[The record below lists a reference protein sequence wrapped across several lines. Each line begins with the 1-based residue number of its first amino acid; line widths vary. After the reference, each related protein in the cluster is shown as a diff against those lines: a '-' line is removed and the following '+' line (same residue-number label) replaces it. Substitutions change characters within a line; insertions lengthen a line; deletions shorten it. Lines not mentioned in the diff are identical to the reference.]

1 LSCHAGGEIE
11 LVTLSL
17 ELLVI
22 TLALLGW
29 GELVGWR
36 FSEFRIRNSALAVQ
50 SLFGI
55 YVFALIGQVSPLFG
69 GYTHYAGDA
78 LLICGVAFFLWFGV
92 ANWSW
97 KTWLSTALFV
107 ALCVVAGLALS
118 QSVLV
123 NYDSGLYHLP
133 FIHWI
138 AEAGSVPGL
147 ANLHYRFGFNSTW
160 LTSAALFSNSPD
172 FSHGPFIWSIAVT
185 VLLYGALLAKG
196 LRALRY
202 GQNICGAFCL
212 MSAALMLVLPINVD
226 FRLLMST
233 DLSTALFVL
242 HAMAA
247 YIASREAGADHGAN
261 DELLALVCAVPLA
274 ITSKL
279 SSGPLVLL
287 PMLLLPSLA
296 WGKSRDVFIGV
307 ALLLPMVWMTQ
318 NLILSGCLAYP
329 VVQTCFDLPWAI
341 DPEKAQSE
349 IAWVTAW
356 ARVPRHEPS
365 DPIFAGYAWLQSWLS
380 THWALLTMLV
390 KIIGLGAALTFTSV
404 MLRPRSTGISVVAWP
419 MVVATLGIVF
429 WFLGAPDPRFGAGFI
444 VALPALA
451 LALPLSWF
459 PRWLTGLT
467 LIGLLWYGDQLQ
479 NIFRRAH
486 GMGTPLARIELPQP
500 LVSLHTAQGLSVWV
514 PEATDQCWLAAR
526 PCTPPGDFNE
536 SLARRTFWLREGFT
550 IAR

>member
-1 LSCHAGGEIE
+1 MLA
-11 LVTLSL
+11 VSL

-29 GELVGWR
+29 GEWVGWR
-36 FSEFRIRNSALAVQ
+36 LSEFRIPALAVQ
-50 SLFGI
+50 SLFGM
-55 YVFALIGQVSPLFG
+55 YVFALVGQTSSLLG
-69 GYTHYAGDA
+69 GYAYYAGVA
-78 LLICGVAFFLWFGV
+78 LLICGVALFLLVGV
-92 ANWSW
+92 INSSW
-97 KTWLSTALFV
+97 RTWRDTILFV
-107 ALCVVAGLALS
+107 MLCVVAGLALS
-118 QSVLV
+118 QSVLLT
-123 NYDSGLYHLP
+123 YDTGLYHLP
-133 FIHWI
+133 FIRWI

-274 ITSKL
+274 VTSKL

-296 WGKSRDVFIGV
+296 WGKSRVFIGV
-307 ALLLPMVWMTQ
+307 ALLLPMAWMAQ
-318 NLILSGCLAYP
+318 NLVLSGCLAYP

-341 DPEKAQSE
+341 DPGKAQRE

-356 ARVPRHEPS
+356 ARVPWHEPS
-365 DPIFAGYAWLQSWLS
+365 DSIFAGYAWLQSWLS

-390 KIIGLGAALTFTSV
+390 KIIGLGAALTFFSV
-404 MLRPRSTGISVVAWP
+404 MLRPRSAGISVVAWP
-419 MVVATLGIVF
+419 MVVATLGLVF
-429 WFLGAPDPRFGAGFI
+429 WFLAAPDPRFGAGFI

-451 LALPLSWF
+451 LALPLRQFSG
-459 PRWLTGLT
+459 WLTGLL
-467 LIGLLWYGDQLQ
+467 LIGFLWYGNVLK
-479 NIFRRAH
+479 NFLEAY
-486 GMGTPLARIELPQP
+486 GKGYSLARQIELPQP
-500 LVSLHTAQGLSVWV
+500 AVSPHKTAQGLSVWV
-514 PEATDQCWLAAR
+514 PDYRDQCWLVVR

-550 IAR
+550 MVR